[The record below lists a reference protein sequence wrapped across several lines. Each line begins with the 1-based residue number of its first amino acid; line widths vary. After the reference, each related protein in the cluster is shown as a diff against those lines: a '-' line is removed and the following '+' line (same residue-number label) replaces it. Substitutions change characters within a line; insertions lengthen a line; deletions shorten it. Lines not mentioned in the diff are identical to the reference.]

1 MNKVFIA
8 LGSNIRPRDQYLERA
23 IERLGNED
31 SVTII
36 RQSSI
41 YKTKP
46 VGYVEQEDFLN
57 QIIEI
62 ETTYSALEL
71 LRVCQRIENDLERK
85 REVRWGPRTIDLD
98 ILLYN
103 QENIMMDQLYIPHPR
118 MHERAFVLV
127 PLVELDPNLI
137 IPTIDKSVSEQL
149 LLLPNEEKRGVE
161 KWIKK
166 DGGRG

>member
-98 ILLYN
+98 ILL
-103 QENIMMDQLYIPHPR
+103 
-118 MHERAFVLV
+118 
-127 PLVELDPNLI
+127 
-137 IPTIDKSVSEQL
+137 
-149 LLLPNEEKRGVE
+149 
-161 KWIKK
+161 
-166 DGGRG
+166 